1 MIPQI
6 VKYFRFDSYTDEFGE
21 IYYAPPNF
29 KNKEEYYEGYDLAPY
44 TISYNIKRDVDFEP
58 DTFTIV
64 IDPYFFQ
71 NPTNNSSLSTKR
83 LVDDKNAFEPSVN
96 HVIVIGPLP
105 DTDTLKSNNG
115 NLESYNYE
123 VKLKDRSSPVFGFVK
138 NFTRS
143 GNDKI
148 TITCIS
154 FLKVLNEFQ
163 LGTNFKLNSRD
174 ETVNALQIYYEY
186 NDVETESSDP
196 YFASKDLKSVS
207 ASGEYRIISP
217 IKSYDDYD
225 YTPLYPR
232 FKFVVNENL
241 TIEKEGYEAPKIAW
255 RLLQEVGWCR
265 DNYKNEI
272 LNSLEATPYDGTAST
287 GLVNPY
293 QDHIYRNIAT
303 TGTQLY
309 DEYINKYGLI
319 ITSTEVVGND
329 LKFKFS
335 SFVCDGLQYDY
346 EIMSGTGSSFIN
358 TLKDLSISTYTWTD
372 FVFIK
377 QKTLVIPDTWVSGYV
392 TTYFELKGNGTNPA
406 TQVYGRIYKNGTAIG
421 PTHIMHGQTW
431 EGFTDNIPGLVEPGD
446 TIELWCYQHYGT
458 GDGGSCRNFTV
469 TYYPNYNI
477 TQTYYG
483 NYDPSRQ
490 SILYNLKNIADSDS
504 LYLTVTCCPRI
515 AQTKTSTY
523 PTIVWDYTKVYG
535 GLDNLKRWGVS
546 AGFRPKLLLRRN
558 IASSLSDLPTEF
570 TQEDRTLKYGVFLSS
585 TEVDDKAVLAK
596 SIKWDLDQTDVIN
609 RLLIKYGQGSNEYS
623 RYVEIPTRQADDNY
637 FYLELTGSAV
647 DSATLINLTIHY
659 SESGVYSI
667 NRTYP
672 VGTEDYQIL
681 RDLQTVYNKNNVYF
695 TLTSSGNVMTI
706 KAKTGAV
713 KSYWNSNQNSV
724 VLTIKKLSAMTD
736 EMMGY
741 NLTFIETEP
750 IEYTLARESQKRNGV
765 RAAKISLPEV
775 SEYKDVLFVSSRIF
789 KKLSN
794 EKFKCTVQCNDI
806 ENWQLP
812 IFKLYRVQDFSNTKQ
827 VLNDKGAR
835 IKFRVYGTAG
845 ADGVIFCILPHPDV
859 SNHFGFVTNI
869 TSEDTASVI
878 AGKIVSTF
886 NVLTDLIT
894 ATQVGDD
901 GEPSPTGTTVV
912 FQYDVQEKFPDN
924 YKFDIANI
932 STIIP
937 NVRFYRYVE
946 SPGTF
951 KQAAYDEL
959 LMLLQTEGNSKN
971 SVHTCVFGLPS
982 ENLANIINQSIN
994 WISDIEKGQ

>member
-105 DTDTLKSNNG
+105 DTNTLKANNG

-309 DEYINKYGLI
+309 DEYVNKYGLI

-335 SFVCDGLQYDY
+335 SFNCDGLLYDY
-346 EIMSGTGSSFIN
+346 EILN
-358 TLKDLSISTYTWTD
+358 
-372 FVFIK
+372 
-377 QKTLVIPDTWVSGYV
+377 
-392 TTYFELKGNGTNPA
+392 
-406 TQVYGRIYKNGTAIG
+406 KN
-421 PTHIMHGQTW
+421 HI
-431 EGFTDNIPGLVEPGD
+431 E
-446 TIELWCYQHYGT
+446 
-458 GDGGSCRNFTV
+458 
-469 TYYPNYNI
+469 
-477 TQTYYG
+477 QTYYG

-535 GLDNLKRWGVS
+535 GIDNLKKWGVS

-558 IASSLSDLPTEF
+558 IAKSLNDLPDEF
-570 TQEDRTLKYGVFLSS
+570 KEEERILKYGVFLSS
-585 TEVDDKAVLAK
+585 TETNQKAVLAK
-596 SIKWDLDQTDVIN
+596 SIKWDLNQTDVIN
-609 RLLIKYGQGSNEYS
+609 RLIIKYGQGSNEYS
-623 RYVEIPTRQADDNY
+623 RYVEIPTRKANDRY
-637 FYLELTGSAV
+637 FYIELSGKVEESSVLITLSIRYNSSPTG
-647 DSATLINLTIHY
+647 I
-659 SESGVYSI
+659 YSI
-667 NRTYP
+667 NRIYP
-672 VGTEDYQIL
+672 EGTEDYQIL
-681 RDLQTVYNKNNVYF
+681 NDIQTVYNKNNNF
-695 TLTSSGNVMTI
+695 FNITSSGNVMIIQSEFDT
-706 KAKTGAV
+706 V
-713 KSYWNSNQNSV
+713 KEYWKSNRNDSV
-724 VLTIKKLSAMTD
+724 VLSISKLSKLKD
-736 EMMGY
+736 EKMGY
-741 NLTFIETEP
+741 NISFIDEEP
-750 IEYTLARESQKRNGV
+750 PEYQLARDSQKRNGV
-765 RAAKISLPEV
+765 KAVKISLPEV
-775 SEYKDVLFVSSRIF
+775 SQYKDVLFVSSRIF
-789 KKLSN
+789 KKLAD

-812 IFKLYRVQDFSNTKQ
+812 IFKLYRVEDFSNTKQ
-827 VLNDKGAR
+827 VLNEKGAR
-835 IKFRVYGTAG
+835 IKFRVTGSAG
-845 ADGVIFCILPHPDV
+845 ENGKIFCILPHPNISD
-859 SNHFGFVTNI
+859 HFGFVTDNI
-869 TSEDTASVI
+869 IKYDSASTI
-878 AGKIVSTF
+878 AGKIVNKF
-886 NVLTDLIT
+886 NGLTDLIT
-894 ATQVGDD
+894 ASQVNNA
-901 GEPSPTGTTVV
+901 GEQSSSGEIVELR
-912 FQYDVQEKFPDN
+912 YRVQEKFPNN

-937 NVRFYRYVE
+937 NLKFYRYVE

-951 KQAAYDEL
+951 KQAAYNEL
-959 LMLLQTEGNSKN
+959 LMLLQYEANSKN
-971 SVHTCVFGLPS
+971 SVHTCVFGLPD
-982 ENLANIINQSIN
+982 ENLANIINQSVN
-994 WISDIEKGQ
+994 WISDIEKSQ

>member
-1 MIPQI
+1 M
-6 VKYFRFDSYTDEFGE
+6 
-21 IYYAPPNF
+21 
-29 KNKEEYYEGYDLAPY
+29 
-44 TISYNIKRDVDFEP
+44 
-58 DTFTIV
+58 
-64 IDPYFFQ
+64 
-71 NPTNNSSLSTKR
+71 
-83 LVDDKNAFEPSVN
+83 
-96 HVIVIGPLP
+96 
-105 DTDTLKSNNG
+105 
-115 NLESYNYE
+115 
-123 VKLKDRSSPVFGFVK
+123 
-138 NFTRS
+138 
-143 GNDKI
+143 
-148 TITCIS
+148 
-154 FLKVLNEFQ
+154 
-163 LGTNFKLNSRD
+163 
-174 ETVNALQIYYEY
+174 
-186 NDVETESSDP
+186 
-196 YFASKDLKSVS
+196 
-207 ASGEYRIISP
+207 
-217 IKSYDDYD
+217 
-225 YTPLYPR
+225 
-232 FKFVVNENL
+232 
-241 TIEKEGYEAPKIAW
+241 
-255 RLLQEVGWCR
+255 
-265 DNYKNEI
+265 
-272 LNSLEATPYDGTAST
+272 
-287 GLVNPY
+287 
-293 QDHIYRNIAT
+293 
-303 TGTQLY
+303 
-309 DEYINKYGLI
+309 
-319 ITSTEVVGND
+319 
-329 LKFKFS
+329 
-335 SFVCDGLQYDY
+335 
-346 EIMSGTGSSFIN
+346 
-358 TLKDLSISTYTWTD
+358 
-372 FVFIK
+372 
-377 QKTLVIPDTWVSGYV
+377 
-392 TTYFELKGNGTNPA
+392 
-406 TQVYGRIYKNGTAIG
+406 
-421 PTHIMHGQTW
+421 
-431 EGFTDNIPGLVEPGD
+431 VEPGD

-535 GLDNLKRWGVS
+535 GIDNLKRWGVS

-775 SEYKDVLFVSSRIF
+775 SEYKDILFVSSRIF
-789 KKLSN
+789 KN
-794 EKFKCTVQCNDI
+794 
-806 ENWQLP
+806 
-812 IFKLYRVQDFSNTKQ
+812 
-827 VLNDKGAR
+827 
-835 IKFRVYGTAG
+835 
-845 ADGVIFCILPHPDV
+845 
-859 SNHFGFVTNI
+859 
-869 TSEDTASVI
+869 
-878 AGKIVSTF
+878 
-886 NVLTDLIT
+886 
-894 ATQVGDD
+894 
-901 GEPSPTGTTVV
+901 
-912 FQYDVQEKFPDN
+912 
-924 YKFDIANI
+924 
-932 STIIP
+932 
-937 NVRFYRYVE
+937 
-946 SPGTF
+946 
-951 KQAAYDEL
+951 
-959 LMLLQTEGNSKN
+959 
-971 SVHTCVFGLPS
+971 
-982 ENLANIINQSIN
+982 
-994 WISDIEKGQ
+994 